1 MFERFTNAAR
11 KAVVLAQEWAAE
23 QRHAGITTA
32 DMLVGVVEADGG
44 SGAAALADL
53 GVDADR
59 LRRSVL
65 AVQPAGS
72 EPSAERLPFTPGA
85 KKALEFSLREALRLG
100 GRDIDSGHLLL
111 GLLAAAASAADD
123 PAGDPAVDPAGDSAG
138 DSAVD
143 PAGDLDRV
151 LAEAGIDAVALRQAT
166 ERRLAARPKVDQPAA
181 DPYPLRRIERLLT
194 DVLARLE
201 RIERRLDRS

>member
-1 MFERFTNAAR
+1 VFERFTNAAR

-32 DMLVGVVEADGG
+32 DMLVGVAEADGG

-72 EPSAERLPFTPGA
+72 EPSVERLPFTPGA

-111 GLLAAAASAADD
+111 GLLAAADD
-123 PAGDPAVDPAGDSAG
+123 PASDPAGE
-138 DSAVD
+138 
-143 PAGDLDRV
+143 LDRV

-166 ERRLAARPKVDQPAA
+166 ERLLAARPKEDQPAA
-181 DPYPLRRIERLLT
+181 EPYPLRRIERLLT

>member
-1 MFERFTNAAR
+1 
-11 KAVVLAQEWAAE
+11 
-23 QRHAGITTA
+23 
-32 DMLVGVVEADGG
+32 
-44 SGAAALADL
+44 
-53 GVDADR
+53 VDADR

-111 GLLAAAASAADD
+111 GLLAAADDPASDPADD
-123 PAGDPAVDPAGDSAG
+123 PAGDPAGE
-138 DSAVD
+138 
-143 PAGDLDRV
+143 LDRV

-166 ERRLAARPKVDQPAA
+166 ERRLAARPKEDQPAA
-181 DPYPLRRIERLLT
+181 EPYPLRRIERLLT

>member
-1 MFERFTNAAR
+1 MFERFTNTAR
-11 KAVVLAQEWAAE
+11 KAVVLAQEWAGE

-32 DMLVGVVEADGG
+32 DMLVGVAEADGG

-111 GLLAAAASAADD
+111 GLLAAADDPASDPADD
-123 PAGDPAVDPAGDSAG
+123 PAGDPAGE
-138 DSAVD
+138 
-143 PAGDLDRV
+143 LDRV

-166 ERRLAARPKVDQPAA
+166 ERRLAARPKEDQPAA
-181 DPYPLRRIERLLT
+181 EPYPLRRIERLLT

>member
-1 MFERFTNAAR
+1 VFERFTNAAR

-32 DMLVGVVEADGG
+32 DMLVGVAEADGG
-44 SGAAALADL
+44 SGAVALADL

-111 GLLAAAASAADD
+111 GLLAAADDPASDPADD
-123 PAGDPAVDPAGDSAG
+123 PAGDPAGE
-138 DSAVD
+138 
-143 PAGDLDRV
+143 LDRV

-166 ERRLAARPKVDQPAA
+166 ERRLAARPKEDQPAA
-181 DPYPLRRIERLLT
+181 EPYPLRRIERLLT

>member
-32 DMLVGVVEADGG
+32 DMLVGVAEADGG

-111 GLLAAAASAADD
+111 GLLAAAGGQRR
-123 PAGDPAVDPAGDSAG
+123 PATRPATRPTTRPATWPATRPANSTGCSPRPGSTRWRSGRQPSAG
-138 DSAVD
+138 WQLGRRRASRR
-143 PAGDLDRV
+143 PSRTRCAGSS
-151 LAEAGIDAVALRQAT
+151 GC
-166 ERRLAARPKVDQPAA
+166 
-181 DPYPLRRIERLLT
+181 
-194 DVLARLE
+194 
-201 RIERRLDRS
+201 